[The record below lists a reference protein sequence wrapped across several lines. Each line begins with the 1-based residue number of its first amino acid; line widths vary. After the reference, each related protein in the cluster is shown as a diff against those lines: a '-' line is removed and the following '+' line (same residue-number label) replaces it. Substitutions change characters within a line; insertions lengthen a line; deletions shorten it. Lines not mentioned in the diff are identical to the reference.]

1 LAGSLVKAW
10 FPYWRPKPGARLRLF
25 CFPFA
30 GGGASQLHRWAELD
44 PSVEVLAVQ
53 YPGRE
58 TRFGEP
64 PFRQVPALIEALG
77 PVLTPLLDVPF
88 ALFGYSLGTYL
99 CLELAR
105 WLQRV
110 GAPAPLGLMLAAG
123 VPPESERERSTH
135 TLPDEDFLRKV
146 QSYGGI
152 PPEVL
157 AHQELLQLVLPI
169 MRADYEMVGGYT
181 PAVDPPLPIP
191 FAVWGGAEDT
201 APAPGD
207 LERWRK
213 FTSSH
218 FALEILPGGHF
229 FFRSAGDKLRKS
241 VERTLSEWSAGTSG
255 TASRPTS

>member
-1 LAGSLVKAW
+1 LDGSLVKAW
-10 FPYWRPKPGARLRLF
+10 FPYWRPKPGARLRLL

-30 GGGASQLHRWAELD
+30 GGSASQFHRWAEFG

-77 PVLTPLLDVPF
+77 PVLTPLLDRPF
-88 ALFGYSLGTYL
+88 ALFGYSLGTHL

-123 VPPESERERSTH
+123 VAPLGDRERTIH
-135 TLPDEDFLRKV
+135 TLPDEDFLRRL

-169 MRADYEMVGGYT
+169 VRADFEMVCGYA
-181 PAVDPPLPIP
+181 PAVAPPLPIP
-191 FAVWGGAEDT
+191 FALWGGAEDT
-201 APAPGD
+201 EPSPRD
-207 LERWRK
+207 LERWRQ
-213 FTSSH
+213 FTSGH
-218 FALEILPGGHF
+218 FAHQILPGGHF
-229 FFRSAGDKLRKS
+229 FLRSAGDELRKS
-241 VERTLSEWSAGTSG
+241 MERTLYEWSAG
-255 TASRPTS
+255 AS